1 MPRARRL
8 EDAFHGIGHTASV
21 TADYP
26 IMNFETAAHKTAS
39 AGTPFRPDTGW
50 WLFCLLVFAIKF
62 LFLWVDPAPKLFIGD
77 SGSYIWTALTGW
89 APRDRS
95 YFYGYTIRWLALW
108 PGSFTPLLLVQ
119 AVAGGITAV
128 VFAIICSR
136 LLRLS
141 SRLSYLF
148 GLLCA
153 LDPCQVVWERYVMT
167 ETFSLLLYVLVL
179 YASLLY
185 LRHRRIWQLAMVQVI
200 SLVLIGFR
208 MSYLLVVQACT
219 ILLPVIAFGW
229 PALRALCDRLEAR
242 LSRFAPLTTGCA
254 HVLASVV
261 IMFVTHS
268 AYKHVNGWLSKRE
281 PAYLYGTGFHLVSVW
296 APALQPD
303 DATDPRFRELIA
315 EGYKFH
321 LNDPRFRDAQH
332 FAEGFLIHRWTQIE
346 KNRRKR
352 DRIAMQTAKNVLRR
366 RPLQIAG
373 LAMKTYMGY
382 WQIQSIQ
389 QYARIDLGNN
399 DLTEE
404 DVERLAEK
412 FRFRTVKQI
421 TSQPLSALQAY
432 FVRGWPYYFIV
443 LLAPLT
449 CALAIWLGRRR
460 SFGLLLFIHASILMV
475 VITALSS
482 QPSIR
487 YLQPLSILTL
497 FSIAICLDRV
507 VRRGIQPAQ
516 VNC

>member
-1 MPRARRL
+1 
-8 EDAFHGIGHTASV
+8 
-21 TADYP
+21 
-26 IMNFETAAHKTAS
+26 MNVETAAHETAS
-39 AGTPFRPDTGW
+39 AGAAFRPNTGW

-62 LFLWVDPAPKLFIGD
+62 LLLLLDPSPKLFMGD

-89 APRDRS
+89 IPHERS
-95 YFYGYTIRWLALW
+95 YFYGYTIRLLALW
-108 PGSFTPLLLVQ
+108 PGSFIPLLLVQ

-136 LLRLS
+136 LFCLS
-141 SRLSYLF
+141 SGLSYLF
-148 GLLCA
+148 GFLCA

-167 ETFSLLLYVLVL
+167 ETFSLVLYVLVL

-185 LRHRRIWQLAMVQVI
+185 LRDRRIWQLAVVQVI
-200 SLVLIGFR
+200 SVMLIGFR
-208 MSYLLVVQACT
+208 MSYLLVVQGCT

-229 PALRALCDRLEAR
+229 PALRALRNRLDPP
-242 LSRFAPLTTGCA
+242 LSRFAPLITGCA

-268 AYKHVNGWLSKRE
+268 SYKQVNGWLCKRE
-281 PAYLYGTGFHLVSVW
+281 PAYLYGAGFHLVSLW
-296 APALQPD
+296 APLLQPD
-303 DATDPRFRELIA
+303 DAIDPRFRELIA
-315 EGYKFH
+315 EGYKFN

-332 FAEGFLIHRWTQIE
+332 YGEGFLIDRWAQIE

-373 LAMKTYMGY
+373 LAMKTYQGY
-382 WQIQSIQ
+382 WQIQAIQ

-404 DVERLAEK
+404 EVARLAEK
-412 FRFRTVKQI
+412 FRFTTVKQI
-421 TSQPLSALQAY
+421 TSQPLSLMQLY
-432 FVRGWPYYFIV
+432 FVSSWPYYFVV

-449 CALAIWLGRRR
+449 CALAVWVGRRP
-460 SFGLLLFIHASILMV
+460 SLGLLLFIHASIFMM

-487 YLQPLSILTL
+487 YLQPLSILAL
-497 FSIAICLDRV
+497 LSIAICLDRV
-507 VRRGIQPAQ
+507 VRKGIAPAKADR
-516 VNC
+516 